1 MEANEKQQ
9 TVTHWKKLTD
19 PNYIGSHDFQ
29 PGQELTVIIEAIN
42 KEQVQLF
49 NGKALE
55 VKDCILAKFK
65 GAKKPM
71 ILNKENMKLIT
82 KVTGTPYVEQWI
94 GKQIIL
100 HVVPVR
106 AFGDTVDAVRVKYIR
121 NK

>member
-1 MEANEKQQ
+1 MSEKQTQ

-29 PGQELTVIIEAIN
+29 PGQELTVVIESVN
-42 KEQVQLF
+42 KERIELF
-49 NGKALE
+49 NGKGMDI
-55 VKDCILAKFK
+55 KDCVLAKFK

-82 KVTGTPYVEQWI
+82 KVTGTPYIEQWV
-94 GKQIIL
+94 GKSITL

-106 AFGDTVDAVRVKYIR
+106 AFGETVDAVRVKFVR
-121 NK
+121 G